1 MKLHSL
7 LLGILL
13 LPLAAG
19 AEGLLDEFESDV
31 DFLDKSYDEVKKAGV
46 KSMFRDEYRRR
57 ITMAVDRA
65 YKLQRSAQKLGIPRV
80 TLQTTMNKLAS
91 CVQIK
96 GVSSGG
102 LVRGTGSVAEH
113 AAELRR
119 QIKYLRKLN
128 YSYESGTFENPY
140 PES

>member
-1 MKLHSL
+1 
-7 LLGILL
+7 
-13 LPLAAG
+13 
-19 AEGLLDEFESDV
+19 
-31 DFLDKSYDEVKKAGV
+31 
-46 KSMFRDEYRRR
+46 MFRDEYRRR

-102 LVRGTGSVAEH
+102 LVRGTGSVAADQLSPE
-113 AAELRR
+113 AELF
-119 QIKYLRKLN
+119 L
-128 YSYESGTFENPY
+128 
-140 PES
+140 

>member
-65 YKLQRSAQKLGIPRV
+65 YKLQRSAQKLGIPRGRSPS
-80 TLQTTMNKLAS
+80 TCPTAPS
-91 CVQIK
+91 
-96 GVSSGG
+96 
-102 LVRGTGSVAEH
+102 
-113 AAELRR
+113 RR
-119 QIKYLRKLN
+119 R
-128 YSYESGTFENPY
+128 SWRRSR
-140 PES
+140 

>member
-102 LVRGTGSVAEH
+102 LVRGTGSVA
-113 AAELRR
+113 
-119 QIKYLRKLN
+119 
-128 YSYESGTFENPY
+128 
-140 PES
+140 

>member
-128 YSYESGTFENPY
+128 
-140 PES
+140 